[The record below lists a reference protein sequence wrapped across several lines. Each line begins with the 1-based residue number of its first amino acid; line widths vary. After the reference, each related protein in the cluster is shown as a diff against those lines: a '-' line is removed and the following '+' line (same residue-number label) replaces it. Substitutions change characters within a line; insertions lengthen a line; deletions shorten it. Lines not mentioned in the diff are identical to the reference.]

1 MEDFLK
7 WRESWLTGV
16 ESLDV
21 QHAELAACLNS
32 IAKMCFSEEGQAS
45 GDCSG
50 KAEQLEKL
58 VSQLYDMTRQ
68 HFKHEEQ
75 LMLDKGYPGYPT
87 HIHEHGM
94 LLAELKLMMRT
105 RFKKGSENIDPETLK
120 ALKSWFIAHIAHSDK
135 LFAQFVARNNSVDA
149 SPGDSQ

>member
-75 LMLDKGYPGYPT
+75 LMLEAEYPNYSA
-87 HIHEHGM
+87 HVHEHGM
-94 LLAELKLMMRT
+94 LLGELKLMIRT
-105 RFKKGSENIDPETLK
+105 SFRKDRENIDPETLK
-120 ALKSWFIAHIAHSDK
+120 ALKSWFIAHIAQSDK
-135 LFAQFVARNNSVDA
+135 LFAQFLARHNSVDA